1 MRDYLNKAARY
12 IIDYCIANSIGQL
25 IIDFNPG
32 IKQYINMGWCNNQ
45 KFVQIPHYSLKSK
58 LQGLWECYRIL
69 FVEQEESYTS
79 KVSSLELDEIPIYNA
94 DNFKDYK
101 L

>member
-12 IIDYCIANSIGQL
+12 VIDYCIANSIGQL
-25 IIDFNPG
+25 IVGFKPG
-32 IKQYINMGWCNNQ
+32 IKQSINMGWYNNQ
-45 KFVQIPHYSLKSK
+45 RFVQIPQYSFKSK
-58 LQGLWECYRIL
+58 LQGLCKRYGIL
-69 FVEQEESYTS
+69 FVKQEESYTS
-79 KVSSLELDEIPIYNA
+79 KASSLKLDEMPIYNA